1 MKALGTFITM
11 FLLTNE
17 AVQAIEQQDLTLT
30 KDTIAAQ
37 DTMPADTLKQFSAVD
52 TIRQKKTVETIK
64 VKNIQQAYTP
74 KINPAVKNFQSF
86 LYSFRQDY
94 QKMLDRWEDIYLP
107 EAPSW
112 IRSNPD
118 FYKLIVPATYYSE
131 PIAQAFSI
139 DNWEPVIPFVK
150 ENAIK
155 DSVFQ
160 VPNLAHSVDV
170 NKGVNKQLLAFY
182 LQYPSLVS
190 KNENELKGIEPL
202 SDKMKIRKPK

>member
-1 MKALGTFITM
+1 MKALGTFITL

-94 QKMLDRWEDIYLP
+94 QKMLD
-107 EAPSW
+107 
-112 IRSNPD
+112 
-118 FYKLIVPATYYSE
+118 
-131 PIAQAFSI
+131 
-139 DNWEPVIPFVK
+139 
-150 ENAIK
+150 
-155 DSVFQ
+155 
-160 VPNLAHSVDV
+160 
-170 NKGVNKQLLAFY
+170 
-182 LQYPSLVS
+182 
-190 KNENELKGIEPL
+190 
-202 SDKMKIRKPK
+202 

>member
-86 LYSFRQDY
+86 
-94 QKMLDRWEDIYLP
+94 
-107 EAPSW
+107 
-112 IRSNPD
+112 
-118 FYKLIVPATYYSE
+118 V
-131 PIAQAFSI
+131 
-139 DNWEPVIPFVK
+139 
-150 ENAIK
+150 
-155 DSVFQ
+155 
-160 VPNLAHSVDV
+160 
-170 NKGVNKQLLAFY
+170 
-182 LQYPSLVS
+182 
-190 KNENELKGIEPL
+190 
-202 SDKMKIRKPK
+202 